1 MCRPVPEESYGIL
14 PPWIGVGYGVIFT
27 RAEHGPCSVVF
38 RVPLSRGPVF
48 GALLPRHDQEA
59 LKRGSTDGHCEIH
72 RTRIQSTYSLPQW
85 KHLFFVLIFKNINI
99 INFCKFLFG
108 LTTARSILLG
118 SFVQFFLLISFYVSL
133 WLSPV
138 WLLDHKEQDD
148 NKKGELNMTHVGSQ
162 RTGFM
167 LKQTSK
173 TMNVRE
179 GHPAWLH
186 QSYFQPGHA

>member
-1 MCRPVPEESYGIL
+1 M
-14 PPWIGVGYGVIFT
+14 
-27 RAEHGPCSVVF
+27 
-38 RVPLSRGPVF
+38 
-48 GALLPRHDQEA
+48 Q
-59 LKRGSTDGHCEIH
+59 
-72 RTRIQSTYSLPQW
+72 
-85 KHLFFVLIFKNINI
+85 FF
-99 INFCKFLFG
+99 FG
-108 LTTARSILLG
+108 LTIINAILRG
-118 SFVQFFLLISFYVSL
+118 QFFLVRLYYFLLISFYVTL
-133 WLSPV
+133 WLSPM